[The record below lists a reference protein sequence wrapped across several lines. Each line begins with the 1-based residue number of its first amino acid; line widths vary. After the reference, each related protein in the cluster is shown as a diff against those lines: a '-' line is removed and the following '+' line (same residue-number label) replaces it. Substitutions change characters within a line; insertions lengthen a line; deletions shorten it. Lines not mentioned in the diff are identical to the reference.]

1 MERRFSQLRWKD
13 RLRIEKMMKEGRKI
27 REIAEALHVHNS
39 TIYREI
45 KRGNDVA
52 AGGLGICRDLLPGDR
67 RAQVS
72 GEHAGKGGRG

>member
-39 TIYREI
+39 PSTGRS
-45 KRGNDVA
+45 
-52 AGGLGICRDLLPGDR
+52 
-67 RAQVS
+67 S
-72 GEHAGKGGRG
+72 GE